1 MGHPVPSTFDWP
13 DCNAMTVDHAVLSS
27 TMFERLCSPATA
39 ERIVECHLDQR
50 CAIISDDRLPGIDLD
65 LSRLFEILRDRSWRS
80 EGEIQFYAH
89 DRGGPSSEVWTQ
101 AIGPGGSLTLDTILH
116 LRAAKT
122 SIYVKNLQ
130 RMHQG
135 LRELAADLSKTG
147 YFKATISAI
156 YSPAGALS
164 TPNHFDTSDVLA
176 VQLHG
181 QKSWTVDSRAR
192 TTNAM
197 PNLSQARPDCFEFF
211 SSTQHTTHVGEAL
224 FIPRGF
230 LHNAMANEEESLHLV
245 IGLLPLTWFDA
256 ISNLVQT
263 LCDTDP
269 AFRASVLD
277 GTPGV
282 GPSENSAPWRQRL
295 ADPDAIAEAAREVMR
310 KRAKNHMLNDYGQ
323 LFAKSPNDMT

>member
-1 MGHPVPSTFDWP
+1 
-13 DCNAMTVDHAVLSS
+13 MTADHAILSS
-27 TMFERLCSPATA
+27 NMFERLCSAAAA
-39 ERIVECHLDQR
+39 ERIVDCHLDQR
-50 CAIISDDRLPGIDLD
+50 CGLICDDRLPSIDLG
-65 LSRLFEILRDRSWRS
+65 LSELFEILRDRSWRS

-89 DRGGPSSEVWTQ
+89 DRGGASSEAWTQ

-147 YFKATISAI
+147 YFKTTISAI

-192 TTNAM
+192 QENAM
-197 PNLSQARPDCFEFF
+197 PNLSQARPDSFEF
-211 SSTQHTTHVGEAL
+211 SSPTHYTTHVGEAL

-230 LHNAMANEEESLHLV
+230 LHNAMANEEDSLHLV
-245 IGLLPLTWFDA
+245 IGLLPLTWFDVV
-256 ISNLVQT
+256 SDLVQN

-277 GTPGV
+277 GTLDV
-282 GPSENSAPWRQRL
+282 GPSGHSAPWRQRL
-295 ADPDAIAEAAREVMR
+295 ADPGAIAEATREVMR
-310 KRAKNHMLNDYGQ
+310 RRAKTHMLNDYGQ
-323 LFAKSPNDMT
+323 LFAKSPHSMT